1 MQCIAPATGKAPTT
15 PPRACVLR
23 GRIRAI
29 KQLDTLPSA
38 SWLQEGFASPVLN
51 KTVDIEIAPDD
62 NLYGCSTPL
71 ETTDTTLRL
80 PEADYPDLVRA
91 GRVRILGAERI
102 SSDLQVGKQVCGW
115 TRYVA
120 RPGNGY
126 PTGWEGELLG
136 GDVKDASWKLLGA
149 YSLYV
154 GPSTNAHLW
163 RSWSFTREGA
173 ARRIPVDGGGA
184 FIVHDGVGIRHEG
197 QTVVSREGDEVI
209 LKAPDGT
216 FAVQATS
223 DFTVGAVPA
232 NVGRHDGFFFA
243 AVRVTM

>member
-1 MQCIAPATGKAPTT
+1 M
-15 PPRACVLR
+15 
-23 GRIRAI
+23 
-29 KQLDTLPSA
+29 PSA

-115 TRYVA
+115 ARYVA

-136 GDVKDASWKLLGA
+136 GDVKDDSWKLLGA
-149 YSLYV
+149 FSLYV

-197 QTVVSREGDEVI
+197 QTVVSREGDEVM
-209 LKAPDGT
+209 LKASDGT